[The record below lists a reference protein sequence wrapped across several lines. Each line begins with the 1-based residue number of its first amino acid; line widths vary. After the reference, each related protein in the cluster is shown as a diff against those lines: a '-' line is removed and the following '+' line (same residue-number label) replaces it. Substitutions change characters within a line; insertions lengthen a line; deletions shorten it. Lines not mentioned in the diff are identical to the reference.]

1 MRKSMLSVGFLFVVL
16 VILSFSTRN
25 VSAPDNTSIII
36 STSDGTMSG
45 TDHQATFLI
54 TVTNNEASGSHHVFL
69 TLETPV
75 LPSGSLWDSPPA
87 IANALPAG
95 WTYSFSPSELDVGH
109 GQSVQSTLTITGTAG
124 TPPGLKPFKV
134 TGYWIAYVIDNP
146 IRNVY
151 ASANNNS
158 FVTVMV
164 KLMVPEYLLGTILGL
179 VGMFAAFGA
188 YYFQKRKQF
197 SP

>member
-1 MRKSMLSVGFLFVVL
+1 MRKSVLSVGFLFVVL

-25 VSAPDNTSIII
+25 VSAPTSESPILIV
-36 STSDGTMSG
+36 TSDGYMSG

-54 TVTNNEASGSHHVFL
+54 TVVMVNNDPSGHHVFL

-75 LPSGSLWDSPPA
+75 LPSGSVWDSPPV
-87 IANALPAG
+87 IANALPPG
-95 WTYSFSPSELDVGH
+95 WTYSFSPSELDMSH
-109 GQSVQSTLTITGTAG
+109 GQSVLTITGTAG

-146 IRNVY
+146 MHDVY
-151 ASANNNS
+151 KSANNNS
-158 FVTVMV
+158 FVTVEV

-179 VGMFAAFGA
+179 AGMFAAFGT
-188 YYFQKRKQF
+188 YCFSRRKQ
-197 SP
+197 SSL